1 MSNFSHL
8 FDCDERDTHVPT
20 PTDNVL
26 MHEYSLN
33 ETLKGIA
40 TYQMD
45 DYFMKLHDLNELVEK
60 RNMLQMFHS
69 SSEDKDKDH
78 QL

>member
-8 FDCDERDTHVPT
+8 FDCDERDTRVPT

-26 MHEYSLN
+26 MHECSLN

-60 RNMLQMFHS
+60 RSMIQMLY
-69 SSEDKDKDH
+69 SSEDTNDN
-78 QL
+78 L

>member
-26 MHEYSLN
+26 MHECSLN

-60 RNMLQMFHS
+60 RNMIQMLY
-69 SSEDKDKDH
+69 SSEDTNDN
-78 QL
+78 L

>member
-33 ETLKGIA
+33 EMLKGIA
-40 TYQMD
+40 TYQTD

-60 RNMLQMFHS
+60 RNMLQMFRS
-69 SSEDKDKDH
+69 SSEDTDTEH